1 MTEKDKEL
9 LIKDLVSRLPYGV
22 KMNHIADNEIS
33 PCTLRGIDVDYD
45 YAMLRNEGGYS
56 YVPVEDYKP
65 YLFPMSSMTEEQMKE
80 YYSLADN
87 VSLRPGEG
95 TYFGIKIH
103 CIKLGISDNPH
114 EGLWDY
120 VDLDAID
127 WLNKNHFDYRGLI
140 KKGLAI
146 DCTNLNIY

>member
-1 MTEKDKEL
+1 
-9 LIKDLVSRLPYGV
+9 
-22 KMNHIADNEIS
+22 MNHIADNEVS

-56 YVPVEDYKP
+56 YVPVEDYRP
-65 YLFPMSSMTEEQMKE
+65 YLLPMSSMTEEQQKE

-120 VDLDAID
+120 VDLEAID
-127 WLNKNHFDYRGLI
+127 WLNKHHYDYRGLI